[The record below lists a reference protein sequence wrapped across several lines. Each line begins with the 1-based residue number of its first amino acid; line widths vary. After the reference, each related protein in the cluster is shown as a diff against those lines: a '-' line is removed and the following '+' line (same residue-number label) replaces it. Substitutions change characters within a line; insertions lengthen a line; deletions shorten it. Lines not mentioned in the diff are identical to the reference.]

1 MLSVTVVLFNVK
13 HALIEITV
21 ALFFVSIYNF
31 PAFKIISNKGGYKV
45 RSKKIDKKSA
55 KLYKKLLLDKREE
68 LLGDIS
74 HISEETLKKSQKDAS
89 GDISGYT
96 FHMADVAT
104 DNYDREFSL
113 GLASKERS
121 VLYEINHA
129 LHKLE
134 EGGFGSCE
142 SCKKPISKIRLK
154 AVPYAALCLKC
165 QQAREKKF

>member
-1 MLSVTVVLFNVK
+1 VK
-13 HALIEITV
+13 A
-21 ALFFVSIYNF
+21 
-31 PAFKIISNKGGYKV
+31 
-45 RSKKIDKKSA
+45 KKLDKKTI
-55 KLYKKLLLDKREE
+55 KVFKKLLLDKREE

-113 GLASKERS
+113 GLASKERV
-121 VLYEINHA
+121 VLNEIDHA
-129 LHKLE
+129 LSKID
-134 EGGFGSCE
+134 EGGFGMCE
-142 SCKKPISKIRLK
+142 ACKKAISKVRLK

-165 QQAREKKF
+165 QEAREKKI